1 MLSVHT
7 RLNESVC
14 TSLYDVGT
22 YRERGKLRKVFLD
35 SIKDKIKREGGYFVE
50 RSKR

>member
-35 SIKDKIKREGGYFVE
+35 SIKDKIKRGGIFCRE
-50 RSKR
+50 K